1 MAIVK
6 MKKLRLM
13 VASSQREE
21 LLREIMLLGCVQV
34 SQPPPEEENEQSL
47 LSRADV
53 PYLLQLKSDQNM
65 LAGSLAVLKR
75 YAPEKGGIGS
85 LLSPLPEVATEVLLD
100 ERTKKEELETA
111 EKILALDERIRKITI
126 DRTARMVEIQGMEPW
141 VSLDLPMEVSSTET
155 SVIVRGTMPAAADPG
170 QVQAAL
176 EAEAEMAELF
186 TVSSDKSFHY
196 MVLVSHKE
204 QLEKAQAVL
213 RPLGFTVMNAGE
225 FRGTPAQII
234 EEGKKAIAAWDEEES
249 ECREQLASMGV
260 HRQALKLRFDA
271 MSAEI
276 AQAEAE
282 SRLLCTE
289 SVSILEGW
297 VPAADEPKLA
307 ALLEKYDCAYDT
319 EDPAEDEYPQVP
331 VLLKNSVLTRSLNAV
346 TEMYSLPAYD
356 GIDPNP
362 YMTPFFIF
370 FYGMMM
376 ADMGYGILMVLICLL
391 VLKLKKPA
399 RGMRNFFELF
409 LWCGFATSAWGAVTG
424 GFFGDA
430 PLQVAKILN
439 PDTTFTG
446 LPSLINPLE
455 DTVMILV
462 GSVALGFVHI
472 ITGTVIGF
480 VDNIKRGEWK
490 TAINDQ
496 VAWWVVFAGI
506 GCLVLGLG
514 PWVLALGG
522 ALVVLGSFLT
532 NQGIGKVTGLFGAL
546 YNNVTGYFGDLLSYA
561 RLMALML
568 AGSVIAQ
575 VFNTL
580 GAIPGNIIVFLI
592 ISIAGNAL
600 NLGLNLLGCFVH
612 DLRLQCLEFFGKF
625 YKDGGIPFRPLN
637 IQTKYVSITNNKEE
651 V

>member
-21 LLREIMLLGCVQV
+21 LLRELMLLGCVQV
-34 SQPPPEEENEQSL
+34 SQPPPEQEGEQSF

-53 PYLLQLKSDQNM
+53 PYLLQLKTEQNT
-65 LAGSLAVLKR
+65 LAGSLSVLKK

-85 LLSPLPEVATEVLLD
+85 LLSPLPEVTTEVLLD
-100 ERTKKEELETA
+100 DRTKKDELETA
-111 EKILALDERIRKITI
+111 GKIIALDDRIRKITV
-126 DRTARMVEIQGMEPW
+126 DRTARSVEIQGMQPW
-141 VSLDLPMEVSSTET
+141 VPLDLPMEVSGTET
-155 SVIVRGTMPAAADPG
+155 SVVLRGTMPATADMA

-176 EAEAEMAELF
+176 AAEAEMAEIF
-186 TVSSDKSFHY
+186 NVSSDKSFHY
-196 MVLVSHKE
+196 MVLVSHRE
-204 QLEKAQAVL
+204 QLDKAQSVL

-234 EEGKKAIAAWDEEES
+234 EAGEKAIEAWDAEEDS
-249 ECREQLASMGV
+249 CREQLAAMGV

-289 SVSILEGW
+289 SVSVLEGW
-297 VPAADEPKLA
+297 VPAEDEP
-307 ALLEKYDCAYDT
+307 ALTAVLDKYDCAYDT
-319 EDPAEDEYPQVP
+319 EDPSEDEYPQVP
-331 VLLKNSVLTRSLNAV
+331 VQLKNSILTRSLNAV

-399 RGMRNFFELF
+399 KGMRNFFELF
-409 LWCGFATSAWGAVTG
+409 LWCGFATIAWGAVTG

-430 PLQVAKILN
+430 PLQVAKILD
-439 PDTTFTG
+439 PETTFTG

-480 VDNIKRGEWK
+480 ADNIRRGDWK

-522 ALVVLGSFLT
+522 VLVVVGSFLT
-532 NQGIGKVTGLFGAL
+532 NEGMGKVTGLFGAL

-580 GAIPGNIIVFLI
+580 GAIPGNIIIFLI

>member
-126 DRTARMVEIQGMEPW
+126 DRTARAVEIQGMEPW
-141 VSLDLPMEVSSTET
+141 VSLDLPMEMSSTET
-155 SVIVRGTMPAAADPG
+155 SAIVRGTMPAAADPG

-204 QLEKAQAVL
+204 QLEKAQSVL

-225 FRGTPAQII
+225 FRGTPMQII
-234 EEGKKAIAAWDEEES
+234 EEGKKAIEAWDAEENI
-249 ECREQLASMGV
+249 CREQLAAMGV

-297 VPAADEPKLA
+297 VPAEDEPKLT

-399 RGMRNFFELF
+399 KGMRNFFELF
-409 LWCGFATSAWGAVTG
+409 LWCGFATIAWGAVTG

-439 PDTTFTG
+439 PETTFTG

-522 ALVVLGSFLT
+522 VLIVVGSFLT

-580 GAIPGNIIVFLI
+580 GAIPGNIIIFLI

-625 YKDGGIPFRPLN
+625 YKDGGIPFRPLH

>member
-6 MKKLRLM
+6 MKKLKLM
-13 VASSQREE
+13 VASSEREE
-21 LLREIMLLGCVQV
+21 LLRELMLLGCVQV
-34 SQPPPEEENEQSL
+34 SQPPPEEEGSEVL

-53 PYLLQLKSDQNM
+53 PELIKHKSEQNA
-65 LAGSLAVLKR
+65 LAGSIAVLKK
-75 YAPEKGGIGS
+75 YVPEKGGIGS
-85 LLSPLPEVATEVLLD
+85 LLSPLPEVKTEELLD
-100 ERTKKEELETA
+100 GSSKERDLDIA
-111 EKILALDERIRKITI
+111 EKILALDERIRKISI
-126 DRTARMVEIQGMEPW
+126 EKTAKAVEIQGMMPW
-141 VSLDLPMEVSSTET
+141 ASLDLPMEYTGTES
-155 SVIVRGTMPAAADPG
+155 SVIVRGTMPAAVEIS

-176 EAEAEMAELF
+176 ADHAEMAELF
-186 TVSSDKSFHY
+186 SVSSDKSFHY
-196 MVLVSHKE
+196 MVLVCHREELDS
-204 QLEKAQAVL
+204 AQAVL
-213 RPLGFTVMNAGE
+213 RTMGFAAMNAGE

-234 EEGKKAIAAWDEEES
+234 EDGKKTIEVWDAEEEL
-249 ECREQLASMGV
+249 CRAQLQEMGV
-260 HRQALKLRFDA
+260 HRQALRLRYDY
-271 MSAEI
+271 MTAEI
-276 AQAEAE
+276 ARAEAE
-282 SRLLCTE
+282 SKLLCTE
-289 SVSILEGW
+289 SVSLLEGW
-297 VPAADEPKLA
+297 VPAEDEAKLT
-307 ALLEKYDCAYDT
+307 ALLDKYDCAYST
-319 EDPAEDEYPQVP
+319 EDPSEDEYPQVP
-331 VLLKNSVLTRSLNAV
+331 VQLKNSVLTRSLNAV

-376 ADMGYGILMVLICLL
+376 ADMGYGILMVLVCLL

-399 RGMRNFFELF
+399 KSMRNFFELF
-409 LWCGFATSAWGAVTG
+409 LWCGFATIAWGAVTG

-446 LPSLINPLE
+446 LPYLINPLE
-455 DTVMILV
+455 DTVTILI

-480 VDNIKRGEWK
+480 VDNIKRGDWK

-496 VAWWVVFAGI
+496 VAWWVVFAGTA
-506 GCLVLGLG
+506 CLVLGLG
-514 PWVLALGG
+514 PWVLAAGG
-522 ALVVLGSFLT
+522 ALVVVGSFLT
-532 NQGIGKVTGLFGAL
+532 NTGIGKVTGLFGAL
-546 YNNVTGYFGDLLSYA
+546 YSNVTGYFGDLLSYA

-580 GAIPGNIIVFLI
+580 GAIPGNIIIFLI
-592 ISIAGNAL
+592 VSIAGNAL

-625 YKDGGIPFRPLN
+625 YKDGGVPFRPLN

>member
-409 LWCGFATSAWGAVTG
+409 LWCGFATIAWGAVTG

>member
-21 LLREIMLLGCVQV
+21 LLRELMLLGCVQV
-34 SQPPPEEENEQSL
+34 SQPPPEQEGEQSF

-53 PYLLQLKSDQNM
+53 PYLLQLKTEQNT
-65 LAGSLAVLKR
+65 LAGSLSVLKK

-85 LLSPLPEVATEVLLD
+85 LLSPLPEVTTEVLLD
-100 ERTKKEELETA
+100 DRTKKDELETA
-111 EKILALDERIRKITI
+111 GKIIALDDRIRKITV
-126 DRTARMVEIQGMEPW
+126 DRTARSVEIQGMQPW
-141 VSLDLPMEVSSTET
+141 VPLDLPMEVSGTET
-155 SVIVRGTMPAAADPG
+155 SVVLRGTMPATADMA

-176 EAEAEMAELF
+176 AAEAEMAEIF
-186 TVSSDKSFHY
+186 NVSSDKSFHY
-196 MVLVSHKE
+196 MVLVSHRE
-204 QLEKAQAVL
+204 QLDKAQSVL

-234 EEGKKAIAAWDEEES
+234 EEGEKAIEAWDAEEDS
-249 ECREQLASMGV
+249 CREQLAAMGV

-289 SVSILEGW
+289 SVSVLEGW
-297 VPAADEPKLA
+297 VPAEDEP
-307 ALLEKYDCAYDT
+307 ALTAVLDKYDCAYDT
-319 EDPAEDEYPQVP
+319 ENPSEDEYPQVP
-331 VLLKNSVLTRSLNAV
+331 VQLKNSILTRSLNAV

-399 RGMRNFFELF
+399 KGMRNFFELF
-409 LWCGFATSAWGAVTG
+409 LWCGFATIAWGAVTG

-439 PDTTFTG
+439 PETTFTG

-462 GSVALGFVHI
+462 GSVVLGFVHI

-480 VDNIKRGEWK
+480 ADNIRRGDWK

-522 ALVVLGSFLT
+522 VLVVVGSFLT
-532 NQGIGKVTGLFGAL
+532 NEGMGKVTGLFGAL

-580 GAIPGNIIVFLI
+580 GAIPGNIIIFLI

>member
-6 MKKLRLM
+6 MKKLKLM
-13 VASSQREE
+13 VASSEREE
-21 LLREIMLLGCVQV
+21 LLRELMLLGCVQV
-34 SQPPPEEENEQSL
+34 SQPPPEEEGSEIL
-47 LSRADV
+47 LNRADV
-53 PYLLQLKSDQNM
+53 PELLKSKTEQNA
-65 LAGSLAVLKR
+65 LAGSISVLKK
-75 YAPEKGGIGS
+75 YVPEKGGIGS
-85 LLSPLPEVATEVLLD
+85 LLTPLPEVKTEELLD
-100 ERTKKEELETA
+100 GSSRQADLETA
-111 EKILALDERIRKITI
+111 EKILALDERIRKNSIEK
-126 DRTARMVEIQGMEPW
+126 TARAVEIQGMMPW
-141 VSLDLPMEVSSTET
+141 AELDLPMEISSTE
-155 SVIVRGTMPAAADPG
+155 SSAVIRGTMPAAVEMG
-170 QVQAAL
+170 QAQAAL
-176 EAEAEMAELF
+176 AEAADMAELI

-196 MVLVSHKE
+196 MVLVCHKE
-204 QLEKAQAVL
+204 QLESAQAVL
-213 RPLGFTVMNAGE
+213 RTMGFTAMNAGE

-234 EEGKKAIAAWDEEES
+234 EDGKKAIAAMEEE
-249 ECREQLASMGV
+249 EILCRQQLEEMGSC
-260 HRQALKLRFDA
+260 RQALKLRYDY

-276 AQAEAE
+276 ARKEAE
-282 SRLLCTE
+282 SKLLCTE
-289 SVSILEGW
+289 SVSVLEGW
-297 VPAADEPKLA
+297 VPAEDEPKLTA
-307 ALLEKYDCAYDT
+307 VLDKYDCAYST
-319 EDPAEDEYPQVP
+319 EDPSEDEYPQVP
-331 VLLKNSVLTRSLNAV
+331 VQLKNSVLTRSLNSV
-346 TEMYSLPAYD
+346 TEMYSLPSYD

-376 ADMGYGILMVLICLL
+376 SDMGYGILMVLVCLL
-391 VLKLKKPA
+391 LLKLKKPA
-399 RGMRNFFELF
+399 KSMRNFFELF
-409 LWCGFATSAWGAVTG
+409 LWCGFATIAWGAVTG

-439 PDTTFTG
+439 PETTFTG
-446 LPSLINPLE
+446 LPYLINPLE
-455 DTVMILV
+455 DTVVILI

-480 VDNIKRGEWK
+480 VDNLKRGDWK
-490 TAINDQ
+490 AALNDQ
-496 VAWWVVFAGI
+496 AAWWVVFAGI
-506 GCLVLGLG
+506 ACLVLGLG
-514 PWVLALGG
+514 PWVLAAGG
-522 ALVVLGSFLT
+522 ALVVAGSFLT
-532 NQGIGKVTGLFGAL
+532 NTGIGKVTGLFGAL

-625 YKDGGIPFRPLN
+625 YKDGGTPFRPLD

>member
-47 LSRADV
+47 LIRADV

-111 EKILALDERIRKITI
+111 EKILALDERIRKTTI

-155 SVIVRGTMPAAADPG
+155 SVIVRGTMPAAADLG

-249 ECREQLASMGV
+249 ECREQLAAMGV

-297 VPAADEPKLA
+297 VPAEDEPKLA

-409 LWCGFATSAWGAVTG
+409 LWCGFATIAWGAVTG

-522 ALVVLGSFLT
+522 VLIVVGSFLT
-532 NQGIGKVTGLFGAL
+532 NKGIGKVTGLFGAL

>member
-6 MKKLRLM
+6 MKKLKLM
-13 VASSQREE
+13 VASSEREE
-21 LLREIMLLGCVQV
+21 LLRELMLLGCVQV
-34 SQPPPEEENEQSL
+34 SQPPSADEGGETL
-47 LSRADV
+47 LSPAEVPDMLKHRAE
-53 PYLLQLKSDQNM
+53 QN
-65 LAGSLAVLKR
+65 AFAASLAVLKK
-75 YAPEKGGIGS
+75 YVPEKGGIGN
-85 LLSPLPEVATEVLLD
+85 LLSPLPEVKTEELLD
-100 ERTKKEELETA
+100 GSSKNRDLETA
-111 EKILALDERIRKITI
+111 ERILALDERIRKIAI
-126 DRTARMVEIQGMEPW
+126 DKAAKTVEIQGMIPW
-141 VSLDLPMEVSSTET
+141 AELDIPMEFRGTDTTVL
-155 SVIVRGTMPAAADPG
+155 IRGTMPAA
-170 QVQAAL
+170 VQLENAKAAL
-176 EAEAEMAELF
+176 AESADMAELIR
-186 TVSSDKSFHY
+186 VSGDKSFHY
-196 MVLVSHKE
+196 IVIVCHKE
-204 QLEKAQAVL
+204 QIESAQTVL
-213 RPLGFTVMNAGE
+213 RTMGFAVMNTGE
-225 FRGTPAQII
+225 AKGTPAQII
-234 EEGKKAIAAWDEEES
+234 EDGKKAIEAWESEEEN
-249 ECREQLASMGV
+249 CRQELQEMGV
-260 HRQALKLRFDA
+260 FRQNLKRHYDY
-271 MSAEI
+271 MSTEI
-276 AQAEAE
+276 ARTEAE
-282 SRLLCTE
+282 SKLLCTK
-289 SVSILEGW
+289 SVSVLEGW
-297 VPAADEPKLA
+297 VPAEDEGRLTVV
-307 ALLEKYDCAYDT
+307 LDRYDCAYHT

-331 VLLKNSVLTRSLNAV
+331 VQLKNSVLTRSLNAV
-346 TEMYSLPAYD
+346 TEMYSLPSYD

-376 ADMGYGILMVLICLL
+376 ADMGYGILMVLVCLL

-399 RGMRNFFELF
+399 RSMRNFFELF
-409 LWCGFATSAWGAVTG
+409 LWCGFATIAWGAVTG

-439 PDTTFTG
+439 PDTTFAG

-480 VDNIKRGEWK
+480 VDNIKKGEWK
-490 TAINDQ
+490 AAINDQ

-506 GCLVLGLG
+506 GCLVLDLG
-514 PWVLALGG
+514 PWVLAAGG
-522 ALVVLGSFLT
+522 ALVVAGSFLT
-532 NQGIGKVTGLFGAL
+532 NEGIGKVTGLFGAL
-546 YNNVTGYFGDLLSYA
+546 YSNITGYFGDLLSYA

-580 GAIPGNIIVFLI
+580 GAIPGNIIIFLI

-625 YKDGGIPFRPLN
+625 YKDGGIPFRPLK

>member
-111 EKILALDERIRKITI
+111 EKILALDERIRKTTI

-249 ECREQLASMGV
+249 ECREQLAAMGV

-297 VPAADEPKLA
+297 VPAEDEPKLA

-409 LWCGFATSAWGAVTG
+409 LWCGFATIAWGAVTG

-532 NQGIGKVTGLFGAL
+532 NEGIGKVTGLFGAL

-580 GAIPGNIIVFLI
+580 GAIPDNIIVFLI

>member
-409 LWCGFATSAWGAVTG
+409 LWCGFATIAWGAVTG

-546 YNNVTGYFGDLLSYA
+546 YNNVTGYFGDMLSYA

>member
-376 ADMGYGILMVLICLL
+376 ADKGYGILMVLICLL

-409 LWCGFATSAWGAVTG
+409 LWCGFATIAWGAVTG

>member
-34 SQPPPEEENEQSL
+34 SQPPPEEENEQIL

-297 VPAADEPKLA
+297 VPAEDEPKLA

-409 LWCGFATSAWGAVTG
+409 LWCGFATIAWGAVTG

-532 NQGIGKVTGLFGAL
+532 NEGIGKVTGLFGAL

>member
-1 MAIVK
+1 
-6 MKKLRLM
+6 
-13 VASSQREE
+13 
-21 LLREIMLLGCVQV
+21 
-34 SQPPPEEENEQSL
+34 
-47 LSRADV
+47 
-53 PYLLQLKSDQNM
+53 
-65 LAGSLAVLKR
+65 
-75 YAPEKGGIGS
+75 
-85 LLSPLPEVATEVLLD
+85 
-100 ERTKKEELETA
+100 
-111 EKILALDERIRKITI
+111 
-126 DRTARMVEIQGMEPW
+126 RMVEIQGMEPW

-234 EEGKKAIAAWDEEES
+234 EEGKKAIEAWDAEES
-249 ECREQLASMGV
+249 LCREQLAAMGI

-297 VPAADEPKLA
+297 VPAEDEPKLA

-409 LWCGFATSAWGAVTG
+409 LWCGFATIAWGAVTG

>member
-6 MKKLRLM
+6 MKKLKLM

-21 LLREIMLLGCVQV
+21 LLNELMLLGCVQV
-34 SQPPPEEENEQSL
+34 SQPPPEEEGQVL

-53 PYLLQLKSDQNM
+53 PELLKHRTEQNS
-65 LAGSLAVLKR
+65 LSGSIAVLKK
-75 YAPEKGGIGS
+75 YVPEKGGIGS
-85 LLSPLPEVATEVLLD
+85 LLSPLPEVKTKELLD
-100 ERTKKEELETA
+100 GTSKAADLEIA
-111 EKILALDERIRKITI
+111 EKILALDERIRKAGI
-126 DRTARMVEIQGMEPW
+126 DKTAMAVEIQGMQPW
-141 VSLDLPMEVSSTET
+141 ADLDLPMEVSGTES
-155 SVIVRGTMPAAADPG
+155 SVIIRGTVPAAVEIG
-170 QVQAAL
+170 QMQAAL
-176 EAEAEMAELF
+176 AEQAEMAELIH
-186 TVSSDKSFHY
+186 VSSDKAFHY
-196 MVLVSHKE
+196 LVLVCHKE
-204 QLEKAQAVL
+204 QFENAQAVL
-213 RPLGFTVMNAGE
+213 RTMGFAAMNAGE
-225 FRGTPAQII
+225 FTGTPAQII
-234 EEGKKAIAAWDEEES
+234 EEGMKAMETWEKEEETL
-249 ECREQLASMGV
+249 RKQLEEMGV
-260 HRQALKLRFDA
+260 YRQALKMRYDY

-276 AQAEAE
+276 ARAEAE
-282 SRLLCTE
+282 SKLLCTE
-289 SVSILEGW
+289 SVSLLEGW
-297 VPAADEPKLA
+297 APAEDEDKLTEI
-307 ALLEKYDCAYDT
+307 LDKYDCAYST
-319 EDPAEDEYPQVP
+319 EEPSEDEYPQVP
-331 VLLKNSVLTRSLNAV
+331 VQLKNSVLSRSLNAV

-362 YMTPFFIF
+362 YMTPFFIL

-376 ADMGYGILMVLICLL
+376 ADMGYGILMVLACLV

-399 RGMRNFFELF
+399 KSMKNFFELF
-409 LWCGFATSAWGAVTG
+409 LWCGFSTIAWGAVTG

-430 PLQVAKILN
+430 PVQVAKILN
-439 PDTTFTG
+439 PATTFTG

-455 DTVMILV
+455 DTVMILI

-480 VDNIKRGEWK
+480 VDNLKRGLWRE
-490 TAINDQ
+490 AINDQ
-496 VAWWVVFAGI
+496 LAWWVVFAGI

-514 PWVLALGG
+514 PWVLAAGG
-522 ALVVLGSFLT
+522 ALVVVGSFLT
-532 NQGIGKVTGLFGAL
+532 NKGIGKVTGLFGAL
-546 YNNVTGYFGDLLSYA
+546 YSNVTGYFGDLLSYA

-580 GAIPGNIIVFLI
+580 GAIPGNIIIFLI

>member
-234 EEGKKAIAAWDEEES
+234 EEGKKAIEAWDAEES
-249 ECREQLASMGV
+249 LCREQLAAMGI

-297 VPAADEPKLA
+297 VPAEDEPKLA

-409 LWCGFATSAWGAVTG
+409 LWCGFATIAWGAVTG

>member
-1 MAIVK
+1 M
-6 MKKLRLM
+6 M
-13 VASSQREE
+13 
-21 LLREIMLLGCVQV
+21 LGCGV
-34 SQPPPEEENEQSL
+34 
-47 LSRADV
+47 
-53 PYLLQLKSDQNM
+53 
-65 LAGSLAVLKR
+65 VLK
-75 YAPEKGGIGS
+75 
-85 LLSPLPEVATEVLLD
+85 
-100 ERTKKEELETA
+100 KK
-111 EKILALDERIRKITI
+111 K
-126 DRTARMVEIQGMEPW
+126 P
-141 VSLDLPMEVSSTET
+141 
-155 SVIVRGTMPAAADPG
+155 
-170 QVQAAL
+170 
-176 EAEAEMAELF
+176 
-186 TVSSDKSFHY
+186 
-196 MVLVSHKE
+196 
-204 QLEKAQAVL
+204 
-213 RPLGFTVMNAGE
+213 
-225 FRGTPAQII
+225 
-234 EEGKKAIAAWDEEES
+234 
-249 ECREQLASMGV
+249 
-260 HRQALKLRFDA
+260 
-271 MSAEI
+271 
-276 AQAEAE
+276 
-282 SRLLCTE
+282 
-289 SVSILEGW
+289 
-297 VPAADEPKLA
+297 
-307 ALLEKYDCAYDT
+307 
-319 EDPAEDEYPQVP
+319 
-331 VLLKNSVLTRSLNAV
+331 KNSH
-346 TEMYSLPAYD
+346 
-356 GIDPNP
+356 
-362 YMTPFFIF
+362 
-370 FYGMMM
+370 
-376 ADMGYGILMVLICLL
+376 
-391 VLKLKKPA
+391 
-399 RGMRNFFELF
+399 FFELF
-409 LWCGFATSAWGAVTG
+409 FWCGIATFLWGAITG